1 MTKET
6 MKISAVIMFS
16 IRILSPIT
24 TLVKGAWKYRNGPE
38 RTEWT
43 KTDRNGSEWTGMDPN
58 GPEWTKTDRNGPK
71 DTMKSLALHPLF
83 NIRIEKSLNIFILA

>member
-1 MTKET
+1 MD
-6 MKISAVIMFS
+6 IMF
-16 IRILSPIT
+16 LSPKEAKGNFRC
-24 TLVKGAWKYRNGPE
+24 LAMGAWKYRNGPK
-38 RTEWT
+38 RTGMDTGMDQNVPEWT
-43 KTDRNGSEWTGMDPN
+43 PEWIRMDPN

>member
-1 MTKET
+1 ME
-6 MKISAVIMFS
+6 I
-16 IRILSPIT
+16 P
-24 TLVKGAWKYRNGPE
+24 
-38 RTEWT
+38 EWT
-43 KTDRNGSEWTGMDPN
+43 ETDRNGPKRTGMDPN